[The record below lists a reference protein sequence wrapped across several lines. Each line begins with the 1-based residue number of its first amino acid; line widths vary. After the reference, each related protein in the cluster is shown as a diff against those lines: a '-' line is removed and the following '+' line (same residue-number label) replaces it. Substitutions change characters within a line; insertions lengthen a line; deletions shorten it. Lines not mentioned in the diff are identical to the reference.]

1 MLFFSLFPSLSIFLV
16 PTVFPGSSHFPSTKC
31 LSSVIWLSLRPQ
43 FSHTFLLHPSNF
55 TLPAFTAECQPGSH
69 CRLQGEGSQLPLQP
83 NGETEGSEGEMMAG
97 IGETGK
103 QRNVEGK
110 MGFLLVD
117 AARKLGLAY
126 LVDLHLQKT
135 FHLYEQG

>member
-1 MLFFSLFPSLSIFLV
+1 MLFFSLFPSLSIFLL

-43 FSHTFLLHPSNF
+43 FSHTSFYILQI
-55 TLPAFTAECQPGSH
+55 LPCQPLLQNA
-69 CRLQGEGSQLPLQP
+69 RLQGEGSQLPLQP
-83 NGETEGSEGEMMAG
+83 NGEIEGSEGETMAG

-126 LVDLHLQKT
+126 RVDLHLQKT